1 MMSKLFS
8 LCLFAWFV
16 FTTSAIAEINDSEL
30 EKIEYLKAVLAS
42 SGCEFERNGKRYDAE
57 QAVSHINKKYDY
69 FRDEIDSAEEFIG
82 LTATKS
88 TMSGKPYYIYCPGKE
103 KIESSAWLHD
113 KLGVFTETENA
124 KR

>member
-8 LCLFAWFV
+8 LCLFACFLC
-16 FTTSAIAEINDSEL
+16 TTSAFAGISNTEL

-57 QAVSHINKKYDY
+57 RAVSHINKKYDY
-69 FRDEIDSAEEFIG
+69 FRDEIDTAEEFIE

-88 TMSGKPYYIYCPGKE
+88 TISGKPYYIYCPGKD

-113 KLGVFTETENA
+113 KLVVFSGSE
-124 KR
+124 